1 MDPFS
6 LGTLYEKI
14 SKGEIAGIPP
24 DIKPSVLETLENFG
38 IKLIN
43 DKRYWKSIN
52 PVDLIDEINKT
63 ILQIITQR
71 KNQKRELSEA
81 EVDVHR
87 KLRIVFYHIRH
98 VVRGM
103 LHRGV

>member
-14 SKGEIAGIPP
+14 SKDEIVIPP
-24 DIKPSVLETLENFG
+24 DIKPSVLETLVNFG
-38 IKLIN
+38 LNN
-43 DKRYWKSIN
+43 DKRWKRIN
-52 PVDLIDEINKT
+52 PVDLIDEINQT
-63 ILQIITQR
+63 ILKIITLR
-71 KNQKRELSEA
+71 KNHRAELNEA

-103 LHRGV
+103 HP